1 MGGPGSCRL
10 GCSLCV
16 PLVYVPAD
24 VQVINISMG
33 IRGSYSCSFVCRSQF
48 RQHHKGSIML
58 DFTDDV
64 VEDSWAT
71 ECVGLSESVQNTG
84 AHFSFPSEWW
94 LRVRQF
100 VMQTK
105 TQQRTL
111 STVQWRNQE
120 LNSTIS
126 IRWVDFSQEH

>member
-1 MGGPGSCRL
+1 
-10 GCSLCV
+10 
-16 PLVYVPAD
+16 
-24 VQVINISMG
+24 
-33 IRGSYSCSFVCRSQF
+33 
-48 RQHHKGSIML
+48 ML

-71 ECVGLSESVQNTG
+71 ECVRLSESVQNTG

-94 LRVRQF
+94 PHVRQF

-105 TQQRTL
+105 TQKRTL

-120 LNSTIS
+120 LSSTIS
-126 IRWVDFSQEH
+126 IRWVDCSQEHEIRCNLKL